1 MAECLFVLAA
11 WGVLAGVR
19 ARSRCPAPPSP
30 LPAPPKP
37 PLEIQTSLSRSL
49 PLLSS
54 PASTSGTPKVFFGVG
69 GHAQKNKGLPLL
81 FLEDGYLLK
90 PLQDQEEGGSPSA
103 AGAKRNRGQVEAAFY
118 AKVWASDHP
127 LKQVMPHFYGVE
139 EMEDGLQYL
148 CLEDLTFAMELPCV
162 LDLKMGR
169 RSYADT
175 ASPEKVAKERA
186 KYPPQE
192 AVGFRFAGMRGYVS
206 GELVESTREW
216 CFSLQASDIPD
227 ALERFFF
234 DGKQIRR
241 NLVRSVVAQVQD
253 IVHCLDRHATWRM
266 YGASLLICYDAAAVG
281 GGGDVVKCK
290 LIDFA
295 NVYEIQDEGG
305 KDYGFLHGLYFLLS
319 ALNIILDRGRRNLTR
334 RGSIVDTSSRAIATQ
349 SLQVS
354 TSSTTL
360 LEADPHFLPVIQL
373 KRKES
378 VHSIPSPSTRS
389 SPGMAPT
396 KSSSL
401 GKVATVVL
409 PEEDEEAATSNSEA
423 EGGEEDEDEAM
434 GEEVNVVVDDGDLFG
449 SQSNLVAEEAAAG
462 AAAPTAT
469 TTAVDVFQVG
479 GAHENIFIHNGSV
492 CKQEVDSQSFEAE
505 AAFYESIA
513 NDALVRITPLF
524 MGVEV
529 HPETGKRAML
539 LEDISTLV
547 CEEDDA
553 GGRDE
558 RLGQI
563 NIMDVKL
570 GFRSY
575 KLDCSNEAKA
585 SYFEKYL
592 ALASHC
598 KHPLLNLPP
607 DQRVLG
613 KRDYLEFRD
622 ASTTSKECGFR
633 LTALKHGE
641 FSVSQD
647 ESKTVDCLAEFSN
660 VLERFLH
667 STRGTFDSEL
677 CAGFVEEL
685 HAVLE
690 CFEESQVFPK
700 SDFVGTSLL
709 LVHCNGVP
717 VIRWIDFANV
727 TRVEEEREGG
737 GEGDG
742 NGVVFGCRLI
752 MQVLETLLD
761 QHHVGL
767 APVI

>member
-1 MAECLFVLAA
+1 MEEGLFVLAA
-11 WGVLAGVR
+11 LGVLAGLR
-19 ARSRCPAPPSP
+19 ARARCSAPPLPPSKP
-30 LPAPPKP
+30 L
-37 PLEIQTSLSRSL
+37 LEIQTSLPRSF

-54 PASTSGTPKVFFGVG
+54 PTAPASSSGTPKVFIGVG
-69 GHAQKNKGLPLL
+69 GHAKKNKGLPLL

-90 PLQDQEEGGSPSA
+90 PLQDQEEEASPTA
-103 AGAKRNRGQVEAAFY
+103 AVGKRNRGQVEAAFY

-148 CLEDLTFAMELPCV
+148 CLEDLTFAMDMPCV

-216 CFSLQASDIPD
+216 CFSLQADDIPD

-241 NLVRSVVAQVQD
+241 NLIRSVVAQVQD

-266 YGASLLICYDAAAVG
+266 YGASLLICYDAAAVATVGRDG
-281 GGGDVVKCK
+281 GGGEDVVKCK

-334 RGSIVDTSSRAIATQ
+334 RGSIVDTTSRVIATQ
-349 SLQVS
+349 SLQV
-354 TSSTTL
+354 TTAATTTAL

-396 KSSSL
+396 KSSL
-401 GKVATVVL
+401 GKVTSAVL
-409 PEEDEEAATSNSEA
+409 EEDEEATSNSEG
-423 EGGEEDEDEAM
+423 EEGGGEE
-434 GEEVNVVVDDGDLFG
+434 GEEVNVVMDDRDLFD
-449 SQSNLVAEEAAAG
+449 SQSTIVVDA
-462 AAAPTAT
+462 TAT
-469 TTAVDVFQVG
+469 TAMTTAVDVFQVG

-492 CKQEVDSQSFEAE
+492 CKQEVDSQSFESE

-513 NDALVRITPLF
+513 NDALVRITPSF

-547 CEEDDA
+547 CGEDNV
-553 GGRDE
+553 GDE

-563 NIMDVKL
+563 NVMDVKL

-575 KLDCSNEAKA
+575 KQDCSNEAKT

-592 ALASHC
+592 ALANNNHVEGG
-598 KHPLLNLPP
+598 KHWLNLPP
-607 DQRVLG
+607 NQRVLG

-647 ESKTVDCLAEFSN
+647 ESKTVDSLVEFSK
-660 VLERFLH
+660 VMERFLY

-677 CAGFVEEL
+677 CAGFIEEL
-685 HAVLE
+685 HTVLE
-690 CFEESQVFPK
+690 CFQDSEVFTK

-709 LVHCNGVP
+709 FVHCNGVP

-727 TRVEEEREGG
+727 TSLKQEN
-737 GEGDG
+737 GEDG

-752 MQVLETLLD
+752 MQVLDTLLD